1 MGEAG
6 SLNWAQFVL
15 QWLIKFLQFA
25 EFNEFNESS
34 APFRKNSNA
43 LKDSLERIPPFVPS
57 KVTLLSILRRSSVNT
72 MGFSRFCN
80 SAECKTFKTHLVF
93 EKSCVLQ
100 MRLSGVL
107 EGISKANRYQ
117 YKEIRLNTSSGNYS
131 IDLFMAHVLYDKVTT
146 LHLRSH
152 IFQNNSHNIVTPPV
166 AFVVRL
172 KLKSSTLLDYKS
184 VNWFNIDHDWH

>member
-1 MGEAG
+1 M
-6 SLNWAQFVL
+6 L
-15 QWLIKFLQFA
+15 QWIIKFLEFA
-25 EFNEFNESS
+25 EITEFNEISGL
-34 APFRKNSNA
+34 FRKNSNA

-57 KVTLLSILRRSSVNT
+57 MVTLWSILRRSSINT
-72 MGFSRFCN
+72 MGFSRSCN

-93 EKSCVLQ
+93 EESSVLQ

-117 YKEIRLNTSSGNYS
+117 YEEIRLNTSSGNYS
-131 IDLFMAHVLYDKVTT
+131 IDLFMAHVLYDKATT

-152 IFQNNSHNIVTPPV
+152 IFQNNSHNIVTPPPV